1 MMDND
6 LTGGQLT
13 LTRPYA
19 DKQGAI
25 KLADL
30 LFGLRISDL
39 SHAKEFVSYDD
50 RNFYLKGVLLS
61 QENKQG
67 NSSEDEFVLKI
78 LNHVDSQ
85 NISYVNAQNALLL
98 HLKEHG
104 FVCPVPMK
112 SLSGELTMA
121 CQLSS
126 YGLSGSKENAKIQ
139 EIPREINAVRLLSYV
154 PGKLLKD
161 VRCTNDLLFN
171 LGRYIA
177 KMNKALQVKYV
188 FYTQCGSLYSFASM
202 KLKLQHSSR
211 HKVVFFHTPGD
222 YLAIISRAR
231 MGSE

>member
-1 MMDND
+1 MDND

-13 LTRPYA
+13 LTRPYV

-25 KLADL
+25 NLADL

-61 QENKQG
+61 QENKKQG

-98 HLKEHG
+98 YLKEHG
-104 FVCPVPMK
+104 FVCPVPMR
-112 SLSGELTMA
+112 SLSDKLTME
-121 CQLSS
+121 CELSS
-126 YGLSGSKENAKIQ
+126 YGLSVSEENAKIQ
-139 EIPREINAVRLLSYV
+139 KLPRRINAVRLLSYV

-161 VRCTNDLLFN
+161 VRCTNDLIFN

-188 FYTQCGSLYSFASM
+188 FYTQCSSL
-202 KLKLQHSSR
+202 
-211 HKVVFFHTPGD
+211 
-222 YLAIISRAR
+222 
-231 MGSE
+231 